1 MQWDLRI
8 AWNSKVSWAFSLFQP
23 GGIVPF
29 NLSGHTFG
37 YVVKLNPADVS
48 PLILLTNDGGMGSPI
63 PVGAGTLVPVTTTD
77 LSSVILTLKPPATSA
92 LNLSQAGFAGYHALW
107 MDYADAANATNLF
120 WGQFYIDP
128 AIAM

>member
-1 MQWDLRI
+1 
-8 AWNSKVSWAFSLFQP
+8 
-23 GGIVPF
+23 
-29 NLSGHTFG
+29 
-37 YVVKLNPADVS
+37 
-48 PLILLTNDGGMGSPI
+48 
-63 PVGAGTLVPVTTTD
+63 VTTTD